1 MLFRTLLEIQVR
13 EESTLMSYRKPNTSL
28 YAQSVV
34 RIVEMLENHET
45 TSTAILEAL
54 FERIDSTEP
63 QINAFTQ
70 QFRAEALASANIAD
84 EMRRSGQVLGPLHGI
99 PITIKESIATE
110 NTDVTLGLSTRKGQ
124 AAKKDAVVAKLA
136 RSAGAILLGK
146 TNVPQLL
153 LAHETDN
160 PVYGRTQNP
169 WNLDRTPGGSSG
181 GEAAAI
187 AAGQSYWGIGTD
199 IGGSIRVPCAFT
211 GIAGLKPTVDRWSNV
226 GCHTALM
233 GQETVRAQCG
243 PMARTAED
251 VAMLFMALSPALHA
265 EHDPAVAPLPVD
277 DPFTVEMADLRIGY
291 YDTDSYLT
299 PAASVRR
306 AVSHAVRRLERL
318 GAKVIEFRPP
328 HAAEVIELYY
338 AALSADG
345 GESIG
350 LALKG
355 NAVIPQV
362 QALRRVAG
370 LSSPM
375 RALVAKGL
383 GWQGEFRAQAL
394 VKAVRQKS
402 VADLW
407 SIAARRNAIRL
418 SVLQAWDQAK
428 IDVMVCPAFA
438 TPAIRH
444 LQGGEFTVG
453 GCYSMRYNFLNFP
466 AGVVGV
472 TRVREDETIRLEP
485 QDRLDRIAQE
495 VEKDSLGLP
504 VGVQVVARPYRED
517 LVLAVMMAVEAESRN
532 GADFPQTPVDP
543 QSGPP
548 STGQKSRSKN

>member
-1 MLFRTLLEIQVR
+1 
-13 EESTLMSYRKPNTSL
+13 MSHKKTNNNL
-28 YAQSVV
+28 YAQPVTRLV
-34 RIVEMLENHET
+34 DMLESHET
-45 TSTAILEAL
+45 TSVTILETL
-54 FERIDSTEP
+54 FARIDVTQP
-63 QINAFTQ
+63 QINALTH
-70 QFRAEALASANIAD
+70 QFRTEALAFAKMAD
-84 EMRRSGQVLGPLHGI
+84 DARRSGQALGPLHGI
-99 PITIKESIATE
+99 PITVKESIATE
-110 NTDVTLGLSTRKGQ
+110 HVGVTLGLPSRKGHPV
-124 AAKKDAVVAKLA
+124 KKDAVVVHLAK
-136 RSAGAILLGK
+136 SAGAILLGK

-169 WNLDRTPGGSSG
+169 WNLDRGPGGSSG

-187 AAGQSYWGIGTD
+187 ASGQSYWGIGTD

-211 GIAGLKPTVDRWSNV
+211 GIAGLKPTVDRWSNI

-233 GQETVRAQCG
+233 GQETIRAQCG

-251 VAMLFMALSPALHA
+251 VTMLFLALSPTLHA

-277 DPFTVEMADLRIGY
+277 DPFTIEMEDLRIGY

-299 PAASVRR
+299 PSASVRR
-306 AVSHAVRRLERL
+306 AVSQAVRRLERL
-318 GAKVIEFRPP
+318 GAKIIEFRPP
-328 HAAEVIELYY
+328 HAAEIIELYY

-345 GESIG
+345 VETID

-355 NAVIPQV
+355 NPVIPQV

-370 LSSPM
+370 LPSPV

-383 GWQGEFRAQAL
+383 AWQGEHRAGAL

-428 IDVMVCPAFA
+428 IDAMVCPAFA

-444 LQGGEFTVG
+444 MQGGEFTVG
-453 GCYSMRYNFLNFP
+453 GGYSMRYNFLNFP
-466 AGVVGV
+466 AGVVPV
-472 TRVREDETIRLEP
+472 TRVKEDETERLEP
-485 QDRLDRIAQE
+485 QDRFDRIAKE
-495 VEKDSLGLP
+495 VDRDSAGLP
-504 VGVQVVARPYRED
+504 IGVQVVARPYRED
-517 LVLAVMMAVEAESRN
+517 LVLAVMMAIEAECRGS
-532 GADFPQTPVDP
+532 ADFPHTPVEP
-543 QSGPP
+543 
-548 STGQKSRSKN
+548 